1 MGSGSVSESE
11 SELGGEKLT
20 LVLGLSWME
29 IEKGLEMGFIK
40 VGFVGD
46 FGAKMLVGFDGDLKF
61 ECEGDTEGRK

>member
-46 FGAKMLVGFDGDLKF
+46 VGAKMLVGFDGDLKF
-61 ECEGDTEGRK
+61 ECEGETEGRK